1 MQHVALACGYIA
13 AAVKPGLPVAR
24 STNRR
29 SGAKATAADHDLTEA
44 VVGNPV
50 GGLCESTRHPHHDPP
65 LTTETSRCKPS
76 ARPNSSTPCAE

>member
-44 VVGNPV
+44 VVGNPMGDCAKV
-50 GGLCESTRHPHHDPP
+50 DVSRITIHP
-65 LTTETSRCKPS
+65 
-76 ARPNSSTPCAE
+76 